1 MHVHIH
7 KEWGVI
13 FWICIHC
20 QDDINFHWN
29 TELFSSCQE
38 QSEIST
44 IDIRDNEY
52 SATIWEK
59 STTWRKANNI
69 YKHAPSNQGTLK
81 MSTTSNFWK
90 IQKDNSSIK
99 NEAAKR
105 KKLLKQSIS
114 GLTRKWNAAENQF

>member
-1 MHVHIH
+1 
-7 KEWGVI
+7 
-13 FWICIHC
+13 
-20 QDDINFHWN
+20 
-29 TELFSSCQE
+29 
-38 QSEIST
+38 
-44 IDIRDNEY
+44 
-52 SATIWEK
+52 
-59 STTWRKANNI
+59 
-69 YKHAPSNQGTLK
+69 